1 MIGSIVNA
9 DTILLPAFTAE
20 FVIFA
25 NAVIAIT
32 SNAENLAL
40 TVSTAFDN
48 PERFILPEA
57 FSTLSSPFVAPS
69 IFKLFLS
76 LAIEDKLV

>member
-1 MIGSIVNA
+1 M
-9 DTILLPAFTAE
+9 LFPAFTAE

-25 NAVIAIT
+25 KAVIDIT
-32 SNAENLAL
+32 SNAENFAL
-40 TVSTAFDN
+40 TVSTAFAN

-76 LAIEDKLV
+76 LFIEDKLV